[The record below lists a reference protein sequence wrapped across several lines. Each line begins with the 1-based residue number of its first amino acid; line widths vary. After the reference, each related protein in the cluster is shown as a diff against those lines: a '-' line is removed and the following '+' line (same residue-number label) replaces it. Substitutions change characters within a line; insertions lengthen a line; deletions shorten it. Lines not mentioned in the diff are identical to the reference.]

1 MAKSAD
7 ARPAAE
13 PAAPAPAKRSS
24 RLLLIVGALVVVL
37 GGGGA
42 GTWFFLVRGPAK
54 VEEHQEEVARPPR
67 HMLKIGTIVVNIA
80 GTDGRRYLRTTLEVG
95 AAEKESKHIEELKP
109 VLLDAAHAVLGAE
122 SLANLLEPEQRDTLK
137 GELRERLNA
146 AVGKRDAITHVL
158 LTEFV
163 IQ

>member
-1 MAKSAD
+1 MARSAE
-7 ARPAAE
+7 ARPATEA
-13 PAAPAPAKRSS
+13 AAPAPAKRSG
-24 RLLLIVGALVVVL
+24 RLLLLVAGALVVVL
-37 GGGGA
+37 GGSA
-42 GTWFFLVRGPAK
+42 GTWFFLARGPARVGAHK
-54 VEEHQEEVARPPR
+54 EEVAGPPK
-67 HMLKIGTIVVNIA
+67 HMVKIGTLVVNIA

-109 VLLDAAHAVLGAE
+109 VLLDAAQTVLGAE
-122 SLANLLEPEQRDTLK
+122 PLANLLEPEQRDTLK

-146 AVGKRDAITHVL
+146 AVGKQDAITHVL